1 MTLRICGV
9 KRNGFRRKRQRIVGR
24 TRHKVVVVRTVV
36 VAVHLVVMR
45 GNIVDVKR
53 RIVVARANRLFQVID
68 GVLVVVVIVVEVG
81 FEGLGTSS
89 ATTATSVNQRFVGVD
104 LVDGEAALNVAVG
117 VDLVGKRF
125 AFAFWTR
132 RPEIC
137 GCKVFF
143 TKSNF
148 FCGILMLQKT
158 NSTFSKT
165 NLFSIMNCKLRCC

>member
-1 MTLRICGV
+1 VTLRICGV

-24 TRHKVVVVRTVV
+24 TRHKVVVVRAVV

-53 RIVVARANRLFQVID
+53 RIVVARADRFLQVVD

-81 FEGLGTSS
+81 FEGLGTST
-89 ATTATSVNQRFVGVD
+89 AAAATSVNQRFVGVD
-104 LVDGEAALNVAVG
+104 FVDGKAALDVAVG

-132 RPEIC
+132 RSEIC
-137 GCKVFF
+137 GCKVFI
-143 TKSNF
+143 TIYNF
-148 FCGILMLQKT
+148 LRNFDA
-158 NSTFSKT
+158 SK
-165 NLFSIMNCKLRCC
+165 NKFHLFKDKFIFHYEL

>member
-53 RIVVARANRLFQVID
+53 RIVVARADRLLQVIN

-81 FEGLGTSS
+81 FESLGTS
-89 ATTATSVNQRFVGVD
+89 AAAPATSINQRFVGVD
-104 LVDGEAALNVAVG
+104 FVDGEAALDVAVG
-117 VDLVGKRF
+117 VDLVRKRF
-125 AFAFWTR
+125 AFAFRTR
-132 RPEIC
+132 RPEKDVDI
-137 GCKVFF
+137 KVLIR
-143 TKSNF
+143 KSD
-148 FCGILMLQKT
+148 
-158 NSTFSKT
+158 NSQQRKEEEI
-165 NLFSIMNCKLRCC
+165 SI

>member
-53 RIVVARANRLFQVID
+53 RIVVARADRFLQVID

-81 FEGLGTSS
+81 FEGLGTSA
-89 ATTATSVNQRFVGVD
+89 ATTTSVNQRFVGVD
-104 LVDGEAALNVAVG
+104 FVDGEAALDVTVG

-125 AFAFWTR
+125 AFAFRTR
-132 RPEIC
+132 RPEKDVDI
-137 GCKVFF
+137 KVLIG
-143 TKSNF
+143 KSD
-148 FCGILMLQKT
+148 
-158 NSTFSKT
+158 NSQQRIEEEI
-165 NLFSIMNCKLRCC
+165 SI